1 MSLRTKLNS
10 LLSAGVM
17 MGNISQSLPLDVE
30 QSTKTEA
37 TERRRVLI
45 ASVVGSVFEWY
56 DFIIYGIASA
66 LIFNTLFFPNS
77 TPLVGTIA
85 AFGTY
90 AAGYAARPLG
100 GIVFGHFG
108 DRLGRKAMLSLTLMI
123 MGVGTFLVG
132 CLPTFTQI
140 GIWAPI
146 LLIALRFLQGLGIG
160 GEWAGS
166 VLMAV
171 EHAPSNRRGLYGSL
185 VQLGYPIGVIAATA
199 AFSLVGML
207 PKEDFLSWGWRL
219 PFLISIFFTGAGL
232 YIRNRVSES
241 AIFQRASQEPHPEK
255 IPLVE
260 ILTQHRRSFL
270 IAIGLKV
277 SEISWVSVLTI
288 FGLSYVTV
296 NLGLPRSVILN
307 GMLCAAALEL
317 VTIPLFGLLS
327 DIYGRKKL
335 FIAGCVFTILFA
347 FPLFQ
352 LLDTRDPMIIAG
364 TIAIAVSFGQGI
376 MFGPEAA
383 WMSELFQ
390 TRLRY
395 SGASLGFQLGGAISG
410 GLTPIITA
418 LLISWAGG
426 LTWSVSVYLICTA
439 CITLVA
445 ASMAPET
452 AGKSLKE

>member
-1 MSLRTKLNS
+1 
-10 LLSAGVM
+10 

-185 VQLGYPIGVIAATA
+185 VQLGYPIFHG
-199 AFSLVGML
+199 
-207 PKEDFLSWGWRL
+207 
-219 PFLISIFFTGAGL
+219 
-232 YIRNRVSES
+232 
-241 AIFQRASQEPHPEK
+241 K
-255 IPLVE
+255 IP
-260 ILTQHRRSFL
+260 
-270 IAIGLKV
+270 
-277 SEISWVSVLTI
+277 
-288 FGLSYVTV
+288 
-296 NLGLPRSVILN
+296 
-307 GMLCAAALEL
+307 
-317 VTIPLFGLLS
+317 
-327 DIYGRKKL
+327 
-335 FIAGCVFTILFA
+335 
-347 FPLFQ
+347 
-352 LLDTRDPMIIAG
+352 
-364 TIAIAVSFGQGI
+364 
-376 MFGPEAA
+376 
-383 WMSELFQ
+383 
-390 TRLRY
+390 
-395 SGASLGFQLGGAISG
+395 
-410 GLTPIITA
+410 
-418 LLISWAGG
+418 
-426 LTWSVSVYLICTA
+426 
-439 CITLVA
+439 
-445 ASMAPET
+445 
-452 AGKSLKE
+452 